1 MLGVI
6 APTIG
11 GVADGLRVEELATQ
25 TGVSVDT
32 IRFYQKRRL
41 LPAPTR
47 DGRVAFYGAEHVD
60 RLARIRELQ
69 GRGFS
74 LAVIRRLLEGELDPA
89 DEPLVAA
96 VAGAQ
101 RGELQGD
108 DDGEL
113 LTLAELSTRAGV
125 PESILEVVVREGLL
139 TPQVRDGV
147 PRFAA
152 TDVELV
158 TSGLRLLEA
167 GFPLPDLLALAG
179 RHHEMTRAIAED
191 AVRMFDDHVREP
203 LRDAHLSDEEKA
215 QRLVEAFRTLLPTA
229 TSLVAQHFRSV
240 LLEVAT
246 EHLESV
252 GGAAELAAARAEP
265 EWGAAP

>member
-1 MLGVI
+1 M
-6 APTIG
+6 PE
-11 GVADGLRVEELATQ
+11 GLRVEELAAES
-25 TGVSVDT
+25 GLSVDT

-41 LPAPTR
+41 VPPPAR
-47 DGRVAFYGAEHVD
+47 SGRVALYGAEHVE

-69 GRGFS
+69 GRGFN

-101 RGELQGD
+101 RGEPLGD
-108 DDGEL
+108 DTGEL
-113 LTLAELSTRAGV
+113 LTLTELAARADV
-125 PESILEVVVREGLL
+125 PESILEAVAGEGLL
-139 TPQVRDGV
+139 TAHTRDGV
-147 PRFAA
+147 ELFPV

-158 TSGLRLLEA
+158 MAGLRLLEA
-167 GFPLPDLLALAG
+167 GFPLPELLALAS

-203 LRDAHLSDEEKA
+203 LRGADLSDDEKA
-215 QRLVEAFRTLLPTA
+215 RRLVDAFRTLLPTA

-265 EWGAAP
+265 EWGTAP

>member
-1 MLGVI
+1 M
-6 APTIG
+6 AE
-11 GVADGLRVEELATQ
+11 GLRVEELAAQ
-25 TGVSVDT
+25 SGLSVDT

-47 DGRVAFYGAEHVD
+47 DGRVAFYGSEHVA

-96 VAGAQ
+96 VTGAQ
-101 RGELQGD
+101 RGAPVGD
-108 DDGEL
+108 DAGEL
-113 LTLAELSTRAGV
+113 LTLDELASRAGV
-125 PESILEVVVREGLL
+125 PASILEAVANEGLL
-139 TPQVRDGV
+139 TPQTRDGELV
-147 PRFAA
+147 FPVS
-152 TDVELV
+152 DVELV
-158 TSGLRLLEA
+158 SAGLRLLEA
-167 GFPLPDLLALAG
+167 GFPLPDLLALAS

-203 LRDAHLSDEEKA
+203 LRTADLPDDEKA
-215 QRLVEAFRTLLPTA
+215 RRLVDAFRTLLPTA
-229 TSLVAQHFRSV
+229 TSLVAQHFRTV

-252 GGAAELAAARAEP
+252 GEPAEIAAARAEP
-265 EWGAAP
+265 GWGAAP

>member
-1 MLGVI
+1 MGVI
-6 APTIG
+6 TPTIRG
-11 GVADGLRVEELATQ
+11 MPDGLRVEELSAQ
-25 TGVSVDT
+25 SGLSVDT

-41 LPAPTR
+41 LPPPVR
-47 DGRVAFYGAEHVD
+47 DGRVALYGPDHVE

-69 GRGFS
+69 GRGFN

-101 RGELQGD
+101 RGEPLGE

-113 LTLAELSTRAGV
+113 LTLAELSERAGV
-125 PESILEVVVREGLL
+125 PESILEAVAKEGLL
-139 TPQVRDGV
+139 TAQARDGV
-147 PRFAA
+147 DVFASS
-152 TDVELV
+152 DVELV
-158 TSGLRLLEA
+158 TAGLRLLEA
-167 GFPLPDLLALAG
+167 GFPLPELLALAS

-203 LRDAHLSDEEKA
+203 LRTADLPDDEKA
-215 QRLVEAFRTLLPTA
+215 RRLVDAFRTLLPTA
-229 TSLVAQHFRSV
+229 TSLIAQHFRSV

-252 GGAAELAAARAEP
+252 GGPEELAAARAEP
-265 EWGAAP
+265 EWGTAQ

>member
-1 MLGVI
+1 M
-6 APTIG
+6 PE
-11 GVADGLRVEELATQ
+11 GLRVEELATES
-25 TGVSVDT
+25 GLSVDT

-41 LPAPTR
+41 LPSPVR
-47 DGRVAFYGAEHVD
+47 DGRVARYGAEHVE

-101 RGELQGD
+101 RGELIGD
-108 DDGEL
+108 DAVEL
-113 LTLAELSTRAGV
+113 LTLAELAARAGIPV
-125 PESILEVVVREGLL
+125 EILEAVASEGLL
-139 TPQVRDGV
+139 TAQTRDGIEV
-147 PRFAA
+147 FPAS
-152 TDVELV
+152 DVELV
-158 TSGLRLLEA
+158 TAGLRLLEA
-167 GFPLPDLLALAG
+167 GFPLPELLALGG

-203 LRDAHLSDEEKA
+203 LRTADLSDDEKA
-215 QRLVEAFRTLLPTA
+215 RRLVDAFRTLLPTA

-252 GGAAELAAARAEP
+252 GGAAELAAARAAP